1 MVSIWFAALI
11 LGFVFAVAGAKGAAW
26 KLLNLTIIVGCMALG
41 LGIGYAAGLG
51 SRNFGRVSNAAV
63 PFAVI
68 FGVVAATACV
78 AQNISR
84 AKA

>member
-1 MVSIWFAALI
+1 
-11 LGFVFAVAGAKGAAW
+11 
-26 KLLNLTIIVGCMALG
+26 MALG

-51 SRNFGRVSNAAV
+51 SINFGRVSNAAI

-78 AQNISR
+78 ALNVSR
-84 AKA
+84 TKA

>member
-11 LGFVFAVAGAKGAAW
+11 LGFAFAIVGAPDATW
-26 KLLNLTIIVGCMALG
+26 KLLNVTIILGCMALG

-51 SRNFGRVSNAAV
+51 SKNFGRVSNAAI

-78 AQNISR
+78 ALNVSR
-84 AKA
+84 TKA